1 MDERKLAQ
9 LTLREK
15 VRDSQHLARDLHEHM
30 VQNFLPKVAELVTVA
45 VPKPDEEER
54 ISDATIRTQ
63 VAVVLESE
71 RFMAQKE
78 ADLVAYANA
87 LCKEAIP

>member
-1 MDERKLAQ
+1 MDERKLAL

-30 VQNFLPKVAELVTVA
+30 VQNFLPKVAELLTVST
-45 VPKPDEEER
+45 PQPDAEER
-54 ISDATIRTQ
+54 ISDVTIRNQ
-63 VAVVLESE
+63 VATVLESE

-78 ADLVAYANA
+78 ADLTAYAQA
-87 LCKEAIP
+87 LFQEAIP

>member
-30 VQNFLPKVAELVTVA
+30 VQNFLPKVAELLTVSL
-45 VPKPDEEER
+45 PQPDAEER
-54 ISDATIRTQ
+54 ISDVTIRNQ
-63 VAVVLESE
+63 VAAVLESE
-71 RFMAQKE
+71 RFLSQKE
-78 ADLVAYANA
+78 ADLLAYSNA
-87 LCKEAIP
+87 LFKETIP